1 MTAQASEFRLK
12 PFEAQRRDGRVV
24 NAMSVDVEDYFQVQ
38 ALASQFP
45 RDIWDAQ
52 PLRVEANTNRILDL
66 FAEQSVKATFF
77 TLAWVAK
84 RCPQLVRRIVD
95 EGHELASHGTE
106 HRRADEQTPEQFRAD
121 VGGSKK
127 LLEDLGGVPVR
138 GYRAPTFSI
147 GENNLWA
154 FDVLADEGYAYSSSV
169 YPVKRDF
176 YGMPQAPRFAFF
188 PRQDQGFTE
197 IPMTTVR
204 VGERNLPGGGGGFF
218 RLLPLGLTSA
228 GISRVNGADQ
238 LPSIFYFHPW
248 EIDPDQPRASG
259 LSFKS
264 RFRHYIN
271 LDKTESRLRRLVRD
285 FAWDRMDSV
294 FLSGTTH

>member
-1 MTAQASEFRLK
+1 MTSQATQFRLK
-12 PFEAQRRDGRVV
+12 PLQAQRREGRVV

-52 PLRVEANTNRILDL
+52 PLRVEATPHRVLDL
-66 FAEQSVKATFF
+66 VAEQSVKATFF
-77 TLAWVAK
+77 PLAWVAK
-84 RCPQLVRRIVD
+84 RCPQLVRRIVE

-106 HRRADEQTPEQFRAD
+106 HRRADEQNHEQFRAD
-121 VGGSKK
+121 VSGSKK
-127 LLEDLGGVPVR
+127 LLEDLGGVAVT

-147 GENNLWA
+147 GEKNLWA
-154 FDVLADEGYAYSSSV
+154 FDVLGEEGYAYSSSV

-188 PRQDQGFTE
+188 PREDRSFTE

-204 VGERNLPGGGGGFF
+204 LGERNLPSGGGGFF
-218 RLLPLGLTSA
+218 RLLPLGITSA
-228 GISRVNGADQ
+228 GISRVNADDQ

-248 EIDPDQPRASG
+248 EIDPEQPRASG

-271 LDKTESRLRRLVRD
+271 LDKTESRLRRLVKT
-285 FAWDRMDSV
+285 FAWDRMDRV
-294 FLSGTTH
+294 FLSGTAH